1 MEITVL
7 FYGVLAD
14 VAGTRIKT
22 YVGVE
27 SFGDLSMRIIDDF
40 PELAHYNYRICHN
53 KVFTGIPQ
61 LSEGDEIALLP
72 PFEGG

>member
-7 FYGVLAD
+7 FFGVLAD

-22 YVGVE
+22 YLQVKSYV
-27 SFGDLSMRIIDDF
+27 DLSMRIIDDF
-40 PELAHYNYRICHN
+40 PEMSHYNFRVCHN
-53 KVFTGIPQ
+53 KVMTNTPS
-61 LSEGDEIALLP
+61 LSDGDEIALLP